1 MIDALVQNLK
11 ANGGTFITFEGGEG
25 SGKTTQIK
33 ALSEAL
39 TAAGVDHILTREP
52 GGCPSAEELRNL
64 ILTGDKDRWTD
75 MGELLLYTAAR
86 AEHLERVIRPAL
98 AEGKVVLCDRFADS
112 TMVYQGVSRGLGERT
127 VEMLQ
132 SIVIGDTT
140 PDATV
145 YFDIDPEV
153 GLARSGGWDNGENR
167 IEQEGVEFH
176 TKVRNG
182 FVELSEK
189 NAEHFVTID
198 ASGSIEDVYAS
209 LVSALTDY
217 FYFEEAKAA

>member
-1 MIDALVQNLK
+1 MIDTLVENLN
-11 ANGGTFITFEGGEG
+11 ANGGVFITFEGGEG

-39 TAAGVDHILTREP
+39 AAAGVDHIMTREP

-64 ILTGDKDRWTD
+64 ILTGAKDRWTD

-98 AEGKVVLCDRFADS
+98 AAGKVVLCDRFADS
-112 TMVYQGVSRGLGERT
+112 TMVYQGISRGLGERT
-127 VEMLQ
+127 VEQLQ
-132 SIVIGDTT
+132 TIVIGETA

-145 YFDIDPEV
+145 YFDIAPEI

-167 IEQEGVEFH
+167 IEQEGLEFH
-176 TKVRNG
+176 TKVRDG
-182 FVELSEK
+182 FVALTKKHPER
-189 NAEHFVTID
+189 FVTID
-198 ASGSIEDVYAS
+198 ASASVEDVFAS
-209 LVSALTDY
+209 LVSVLTDY
-217 FYFEEAKAA
+217 FAFEEVKAA

>member
-52 GGCPSAEELRNL
+52 GGCPSAEDLRNL

-145 YFDIDPEV
+145 YFDIDPEI

-167 IEQEGVEFH
+167 IEQEGLEFH

-182 FVELSEK
+182 FVELLKK
-189 NAEHFVTID
+189 NPERFIMID
-198 ASGSIEDVYAS
+198 ASASIEGVYES
-209 LVSALTDY
+209 LVSLLSDY

>member
-1 MIDALVQNLK
+1 MDKLIQNLK
-11 ANGGTFITFEGGEG
+11 NSGGAFITFEGGEG

-39 TAAGVDHILTREP
+39 TKAGVAHVMTREP

-64 ILTGDKDRWTD
+64 ILTGDADRWTD

-98 AEGKVVLCDRFADS
+98 AAGKIVLCDRFADS
-112 TMVYQGVSRGLGERT
+112 TLVYQGISRGLGERT

-132 SIVIGDTT
+132 DIVIGDTC

-167 IEQEGVEFH
+167 LEKAGLEFH
-176 TKVRNG
+176 QKVRAG
-182 FVELSEK
+182 FQALAEK
-189 NAEHFVTID
+189 HSARFMTID
-198 ASGSIEDVYAS
+198 ASGSIDDVYAS
-209 LVSALTDY
+209 LVDVLTT
-217 FYFEEAKAA
+217 YFESAQELAA